1 MKLLYLNKKFIFLF
15 CFLFIYTAVKAA
27 DSVDIWSKKVLKE
40 DNKSK
45 PIDTQEKNKINIKAA
60 NKNLKNSKIEIN
72 GSLNLINNNQSL
84 YGIFDP
90 EENNFKLD
98 LWKNTE
104 GYKIEDIFK
113 RINKI
118 KLSPFAEEM
127 FVNTIFTY
135 YDFPPK
141 DITEEEF
148 LNLKLNWLIKNQKDE
163 ILKIFLNKNKEFPHK
178 TKVIK
183 YLVDKSISTA
193 KIKNGCKNISFISQ
207 EIKDS
212 YLEQFKILCLI
223 LDDKKNQAFLLLDIL
238 REQNLSNKFF
248 DNHINSLLGIDV
260 KNLKISDK
268 NLLNFYISSITVKN
282 FTYEPNDKTDTFIWE
297 YLNAANLITVKNID
311 DKEKI
316 KSLEIAANKNT
327 LNKEKI
333 FEIYKNIPFN
343 LSSLL
348 RAENIYQTLESVD
361 ARALIYQKFLLSDSV
376 EVKIKYL
383 FLLKDLFEKD
393 NFSNVYNYHL
403 SEQLKKLSQNKIPE
417 EYVLLVKK
425 NIILENNYDLGKI
438 KYNDKNYHSSK
449 IIRFYTENET
459 PEQKSQKDIENI
471 HKKIKKNRKYFLSL
485 KDVVLLESLEKDG
498 FLIPKDIKYKNKAK
512 EYTPPIDLMNL
523 GKNSEIGFL
532 ALKLV
537 EVIGEDKIQDFD
549 PESIYFINHLLN
561 ISELKKFRN
570 KVLVSALP
578 ERE

>member
-40 DNKSK
+40 DIKSK
-45 PIDTQEKNKINIKAA
+45 PTDTQKKNKINIEAA

-282 FTYEPNDKTDTFIWE
+282 FTYEPNDKTDTFIWD
-297 YLNAANLITVKNID
+297 YLNAANLITIKNID

-333 FEIYKNIPFN
+333 FEIYKNIPFS

-459 PEQKSQKDIENI
+459 PEQKTQKDIENI